1 MTVDLTGKRF
11 GKLTVLKKLD
21 KVKNNSR
28 LWLCKCDCGKTKEV
42 TTRDLN
48 NHRVASCGCAK
59 GNKKQLIGKRF
70 GKLTVIADS
79 GEKQGTAKMWLCKC
93 DCGNTV
99 KVRTDSLTGGKT
111 ISCGCYLY
119 DKQRIAALNAGK
131 KIEDHTSSVFFNG
144 KVSKN
149 SKTGINGVAQLKSG
163 LYRSYVGYKNKT
175 YVLYQG
181 PHISRA
187 TEPRKEAD
195 EMIKNGEFDEW
206 INRKI

>member
-1 MTVDLTGKRF
+1 MTADLTGKRF

-21 KVKNNSR
+21 KVKNSSR

-48 NHRVASCGCAK
+48 NHRVTSCGCAK
-59 GNKKQLIGKRF
+59 GNKKQLTGQRF

-131 KIEDHTSSVFFNG
+131 KIEDHTSNVFFTGNI
-144 KVSKN
+144 SKN
-149 SKTGINGVAQLKSG
+149 SKTGINGVTQLKSG
-163 LYRSYVGYKNKT
+163 LYRAYVGYKNKI

-181 PHISRA
+181 SDISRA
-187 TEPRKEAD
+187 TEARKEAD
-195 EMIKNGEFDEW
+195 DMIKNGEFDEW
-206 INRKI
+206 INREI